1 MNGKIDEHDRVGCVE
16 KAISE
21 WGTMEIPGER

>member
-1 MNGKIDEHDRVGCVE
+1 MKGKIDEHDRVGCVD
-16 KAISE
+16 KATGE